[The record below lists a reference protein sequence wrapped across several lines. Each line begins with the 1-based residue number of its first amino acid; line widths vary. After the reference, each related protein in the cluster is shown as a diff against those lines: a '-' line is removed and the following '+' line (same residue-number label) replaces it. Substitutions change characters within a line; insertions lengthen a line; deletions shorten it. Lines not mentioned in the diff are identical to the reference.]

1 MDRIVLNVAMGPH
14 VHDGS
19 HVSKIMNGYLIAL
32 VPAAVWGCIQY
43 GLPGLRMLLLAA
55 GFALVFEWLARK
67 AMGRPSSLADGSVLV
82 QGLLLAMMLP
92 ANAPW
97 WLIVVG
103 MFLVVVIAKQ
113 LFGGIG
119 GYPFNPVLIGYAI
132 LSVSWPLR
140 LSAEFALAD
149 IPLKSMSIEPLVALK
164 TYGSSAVGA
173 YNLSDLFLG
182 YQTGGLATGS
192 VLLILLGG
200 LYLIFRGFAPW
211 RVVVSYI
218 VSIFVFGWIFQLVNA
233 SAYAGP
239 MFHLMSG
246 MTLFGAFFLACDFTT
261 CPVNGL
267 ARVIYGAGAGLL
279 IILIRNLGVYPDGT
293 VFAILL
299 MNLFHPLIDRIK
311 KPVIG
316 LEQSLVRLNEVE

>member
-32 VPAAVWGCIQY
+32 VPAAVWGCVLY

-55 GFALVFEWLARK
+55 GSALVFEWLSRM

-82 QGLLLAMMLP
+82 QGLLFGMMLP
-92 ANAPW
+92 SNSPW

-103 MFLVVVIAKQ
+103 AFLVVVIGKQ

-119 GYPFNPVLIGYAI
+119 GYPFNPVLVGYAI

-140 LSAEFALAD
+140 LSSHFTLAD
-149 IPLKSMSIEPLVALK
+149 TPLKSMTIEPLVALK
-164 TYGSSAVGA
+164 TYGASAVGA
-173 YNLSDLFLG
+173 YEFSDLFLG
-182 YQTGGLATGS
+182 YQAGGLGTGS
-192 VLLILLGG
+192 TLLILLGG
-200 LYLIFRGFAPW
+200 LYLLVRGFAPW

-218 VSIFVFGWIFQLVNA
+218 VSIFVFGWIFQLADA
-233 SAYAGP
+233 STYAGP

-246 MTLFGAFFLACDFTT
+246 MTMFGAFFLVCDFTT

-279 IILIRNLGVYPDGT
+279 IILIRNFGVYPDGT
-293 VFAILL
+293 VFAVLL
-299 MNLFHPLIDRIK
+299 MNLFHPLIDRIT

-316 LEQSLVRLNEVE
+316 LEQSMARLGEE